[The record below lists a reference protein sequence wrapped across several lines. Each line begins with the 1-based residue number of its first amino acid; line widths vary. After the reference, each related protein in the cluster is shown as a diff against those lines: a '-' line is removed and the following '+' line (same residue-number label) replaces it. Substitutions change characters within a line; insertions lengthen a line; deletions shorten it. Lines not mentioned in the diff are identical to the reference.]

1 MSSANRADV
10 ASAPSAPAERDQ
22 PIVSVRNLAI
32 SIRGREVV
40 SDVSF
45 DVRAGECVGLVG
57 ESGSGKSV
65 TCRALIGL
73 LPYIGAEIIGGEI
86 LLEGTSVT
94 AATEARW
101 RRLRGRT
108 VSLVPQASLAALDPV
123 MRIGRQLVETIR
135 LHDEGAE
142 PNARARELL
151 DLVQISDPSRAL
163 KAYPHELSG
172 GMRQRVMIALAVAAR
187 PRVLVADEPTT
198 ALDVT
203 VQSAILALLDDLRQ
217 EAQLALILVSHDLS
231 IIGAMADRVTV
242 MYGGMGVEQ
251 GSCDQVLSR
260 PRHPYTRALLDAD
273 LVHAAPGQR
282 LVALSGSPPDPSEW
296 PSGCR
301 FALRC
306 PHAAPRCSEEIP
318 PIEEDADRSVACFR
332 WRELSL

>member
-1 MSSANRADV
+1 MSSVDSADM
-10 ASAPSAPAERDQ
+10 ASAQPATAGHDQ

-32 SIRGREVV
+32 AIRGREVV

-45 DVRAGECVGLVG
+45 EVRAGECVGLVG

-73 LPYIGAEIIGGEI
+73 LPYIGAEIIGGDI
-86 LLEGTSVT
+86 RLEGSSV
-94 AATEARW
+94 AAMTEAQW
-101 RRLRGRT
+101 RRLRGKT

-123 MRIGRQLVETIR
+123 MRIGSQLVETIR
-135 LHDEGAE
+135 LHDKDAE
-142 PNARARELL
+142 PKVRARELL

-203 VQSAILALLDDLRQ
+203 VQSAILALLDGLRQ
-217 EAQLALILVSHDLS
+217 EAQLALILVSHDLT

-251 GSCDQVLSR
+251 GSCEQVLSR
-260 PRHPYTRALLDAD
+260 PRHPYTRALLGAD
-273 LVHAAPGQR
+273 LVHAPSGQR
-282 LVALSGSPPDPSEW
+282 LLALPGSPPDPSEW

-301 FALRC
+301 FAPRC
-306 PHAAPRCSEEIP
+306 PHAAPQCGAGIP
-318 PIEEDADRSVACFR
+318 PIEEDADRSVACLR